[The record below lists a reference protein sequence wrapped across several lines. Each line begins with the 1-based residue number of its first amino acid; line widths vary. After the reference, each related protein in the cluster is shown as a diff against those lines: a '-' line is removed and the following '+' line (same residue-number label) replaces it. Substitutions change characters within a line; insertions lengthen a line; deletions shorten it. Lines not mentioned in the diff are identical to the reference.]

1 MAMDK
6 HNQILNPTSAQMT
19 RLTVIVVSYN
29 VRDLLRDCLRSIF
42 ASAAHSADWLDVEI
56 IVVDNASH
64 DGSAEMV
71 AAEFPS
77 VRLIASAQ
85 NLGFTGGNNLALR
98 QLSVIS
104 DQLSVIS
111 DESSIPDPRSPIPD
125 PRSPVPSPQSP
136 DFILLLN
143 PDAELT
149 DDALG
154 RMAAFL
160 RDHPGAGACGAR
172 LRYGDG
178 RFQHGAF
185 HFPTLMQIALDLLP
199 LAQMPGLRRFLPR
212 LLDSR
217 WNGRYPQQQWRGQD
231 PFPVDFV
238 LGAALMVRTAA
249 IRQVGLLDDG
259 YFMYCE
265 EMDWC
270 LRLRQV
276 GWTIHALPTAH
287 VIHHEGQSSRQV
299 RWASVERLWRSRFR
313 FYRKHQDRYSREY
326 LLAMRMLVRIGF
338 CIRGWLARGRFARG
352 EIDGVTL
359 TEELSTYQQILK
371 HR

>member
-1 MAMDK
+1 
-6 HNQILNPTSAQMT
+6 MT
-19 RLTVIVVSYN
+19 QLTVIIVSYN
-29 VRDLLRDCLRSIF
+29 VRDLLRNCLRSIF
-42 ASAAHSADWLDVEI
+42 ASASHSADWLNVEI

-85 NLGFTGGNNLALR
+85 NLGFTGGNNLALTNVGFFETGR
-98 QLSVIS
+98 
-104 DQLSVIS
+104 
-111 DESSIPDPRSPIPD
+111 PRTADGGRPGFTHHAPRTTQYVQSPIPS
-125 PRSPVPSPQSP
+125 PQSPVPSHQSP

-154 RMAAFL
+154 KMAAFL
-160 RDHPGAGACGAR
+160 RDHLGAGTCGAR
-172 LRYGDG
+172 LSYGDG
-178 RFQHGAF
+178 GFQHGAF

-199 LAQMPGLRRFLPR
+199 LAEIPGVRRFLPR

-217 WNGRYPQQQWRGQD
+217 WNGRYPQQQWRSVD
-231 PFPVDFV
+231 PFLVDFV
-238 LGAALMVRTAA
+238 LGAALMVRAEA
-249 IRQVGLLDDG
+249 IHQVGLLDDG

-270 LRLRQV
+270 LRFRQA
-276 GWTIHALPTAH
+276 GWTIHALPTAR

-299 RWASVERLWRSRFR
+299 RWVSVERLWRSRFR
-313 FYRKHQDRYSREY
+313 FYRKHQDRYAPEY
-326 LLAMRMLVRIGF
+326 LLALRMLVQMGF
-338 CIRGWLARGRFARG
+338 SMRGWLARRRFAHG
-352 EIDGVTL
+352 KIDGAAL
-359 TEELSTYQQILK
+359 ADELSTYRQILK
-371 HR
+371 EG

>member
-1 MAMDK
+1 
-6 HNQILNPTSAQMT
+6 
-19 RLTVIVVSYN
+19 
-29 VRDLLRDCLRSIF
+29 LLRACLRSIF
-42 ASAAHSADWLDVEI
+42 ASASHSADWLDVDV

-64 DGSAEMV
+64 DGSAQMV

-77 VRLIASAQ
+77 VRLIASPQ

-98 QLSVIS
+98 QLSVIT
-104 DQLSVIS
+104 DQLSVTNTQY
-111 DESSIPDPRSPIPD
+111 PIPNI
-125 PRSPVPSPQSP
+125 QYP

-154 RMAAFL
+154 RMVAFL
-160 RDHPGAGACGAR
+160 RDHPRAGACGAR
-172 LRYGDG
+172 LSYGDG

-199 LAQMPGLRRFLPR
+199 LTEIPGLRRFLPR

-217 WNGRYPQQQWRGQD
+217 WNGRYPQSQWRGED

-238 LGAALMVRTAA
+238 LGAALMARTEA
-249 IRQVGLLDDG
+249 IRQIGPLDDG

-270 LRLRQV
+270 LRLRQA
-276 GWTIHALPTAH
+276 GWTIHALPTAR

-299 RWASVERLWRSRFR
+299 RWVAVERLWRSRFR
-313 FYRKHQDRYSREY
+313 FYRKHQNRYPRSY
-326 LLAMRMLVRIGF
+326 LLALRTLVRVGF
-338 CIRGWLARGRFARG
+338 FMHGWLARRRFTHG
-352 EIDGVTL
+352 KIDGVAL
-359 TEELSTYQQILK
+359 AEELSTYQKVLK
-371 HR
+371 QSELFSDERSCSIHPS